1 MTYSQMIVGVAGDAV
16 ESPLA
21 SSATAALYNGL
32 RPHSSLGQCYG
43 ATTASN
49 DSGGMQ

>member
-21 SSATAALYNGL
+21 SSAKAALYNGP
-32 RPHSSLGQCYG
+32 RPHNSPGQC
-43 ATTASN
+43 
-49 DSGGMQ
+49 